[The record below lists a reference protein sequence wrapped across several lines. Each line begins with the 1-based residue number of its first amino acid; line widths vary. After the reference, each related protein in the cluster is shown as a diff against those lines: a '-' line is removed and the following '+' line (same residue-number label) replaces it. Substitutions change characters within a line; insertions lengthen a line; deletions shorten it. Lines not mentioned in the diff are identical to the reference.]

1 MKTQNTTQNATFVNP
16 LSVRVSKD
24 KRHLLITLPGNQII
38 RKPVNYFKA
47 ILESL
52 TSEAQPATE
61 TVGEGA

>member
-16 LSVRVSKD
+16 EKVRVSKD
-24 KRHLLITLPGNQII
+24 RRFLLIILPGNQII

-47 ILESL
+47 ILENI
-52 TSEAQPATE
+52 TSEPQPVAE